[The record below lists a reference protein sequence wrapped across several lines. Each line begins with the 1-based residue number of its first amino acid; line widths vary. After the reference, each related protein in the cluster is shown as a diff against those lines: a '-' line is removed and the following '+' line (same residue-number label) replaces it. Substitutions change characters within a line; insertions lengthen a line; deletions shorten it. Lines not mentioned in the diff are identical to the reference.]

1 MPEAVEHAGDSALKR
16 LLGQQVGFG
25 DHSDDFAFPV
35 NDREGADRCSRSLV
49 AISLNEAFSLM
60 AITWVL
66 ITSLTVAFMAGLL
79 RRSAC

>member
-1 MPEAVEHAGDSALKR
+1 MTGNALT
-16 LLGQQVGFG
+16 
-25 DHSDDFAFPV
+25 P
-35 NDREGADRCSRSLV
+35 CSRSLV